1 MKLYVIT
8 GTCGAGKSTVLKKLE
23 KRLDPARFIC
33 LDTDSVGL
41 NWNDYAGTDHEY
53 KYSDDCLAAAVRLSD
68 GKDIVFASCL
78 NPEDYIGKHTTPTEI
93 DSTYFI
99 VLSAEDTLIEERLK
113 ARPVERGFTS
123 DEIIKPHIEYN
134 RWFRKNRSKF
144 NMFIDTTDIS
154 VDSVAGRIAGF
165 ISAVSTVE
173 KQS

>member
-1 MKLYVIT
+1 MKLFVIT
-8 GTCGAGKSTVLKKLE
+8 GTCGSGKSTVIKELE

-41 NWNDYAGTDHEY
+41 NWSDYAGTDYEY